1 MLMFLVRQGYS
12 RQVNTITTHK
22 FFYRSVCLILVRL
35 EFLRH
40 VADESVHPGCYSVL
54 AGQ

>member
-1 MLMFLVRQGYS
+1 MLMFPVRQGYS

-22 FFYRSVCLILVRL
+22 FFYSSVCLILVRVEL
-35 EFLRH
+35 LSH
-40 VADESVHPGCYSVL
+40 VTDESVHCGCYYVM